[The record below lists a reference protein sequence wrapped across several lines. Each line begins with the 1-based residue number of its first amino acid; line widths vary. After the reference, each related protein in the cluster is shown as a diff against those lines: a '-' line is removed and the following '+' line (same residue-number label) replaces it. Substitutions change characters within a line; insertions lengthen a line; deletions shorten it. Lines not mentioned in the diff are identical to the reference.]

1 MKTKARMSWL
11 YATSLLFCLV
21 GYLPLK
27 AQLNTIFQEKFDEI
41 LVDAFLQSGSPG
53 EHGSHFIEAAM
64 KAANEL
70 TPALNSFIA
79 GNISSFPLSST
90 SAGVTFD
97 FSTGQPVSI
106 SESLGPIFAETAKTL
121 GKGKINF
128 GFNYTLLSPSRIR
141 GINTNEMQ
149 FSFTHLD
156 VDQKPGEFLGT
167 NPNESD
173 VLDVGLGLNLDAS
186 IFAFYLTAGITNN
199 LDIGLAIPLVNLTM
213 EGEMI
218 AEMNSFTWAALGQAN
233 HRFGGTNTDPEL
245 RYTTDYSDN
254 AAGIGDLAV
263 RLKYSF
269 LQGAGS
275 NLAVLIDARVPTGD
289 QDNFLGTGKT
299 NVRFSGIVSQ
309 KIGDFTPHLNIG
321 YDLRTADLDSDEL
334 EFAVGFD
341 QKLAPGLTFAFDILG
356 EIDLNDSEQIGLFP
370 GTTTIRDQILSPTGT
385 PVGSI
390 FREISNSNIP
400 DDIKD
405 NVINTAA
412 GFRYAPSDRVQFLAN
427 VLVPLN
433 NGGLRSNLAA
443 TLGMSISL

>member
-1 MKTKARMSWL
+1 MKTKARIFNL
-11 YATSLLFCLV
+11 YISLLCCLL
-21 GYLPLK
+21 GSFTGK
-27 AQLNTIFQEKFDEI
+27 AQLNTVFQEKFDEI

-64 KAANEL
+64 RAADEL

-141 GINTNEMQ
+141 GLNTSDMR

-156 VDQKPGEFLGT
+156 VDEKAGEFLGA

-213 EGEMI
+213 EGEI
-218 AEMNSFTWAALGQAN
+218 LAEMNSFTWTALGEAN
-233 HRFGGTNTDPEL
+233 HRFGGTGTEPEL
-245 RYTTDYSDN
+245 NYTTSYSDN

-269 LQGAGS
+269 LRGAGS
-275 NLAVLIDARVPTGD
+275 NFAMLVDARVPTGD
-289 QDNFLGTGKT
+289 AANFLGTGKT
-299 NVRFSGIVSQ
+299 NVRVLGIFSQ
-309 KIGDFTPHLNIG
+309 KFGDFTPHLNVG
-321 YDLRTADLDSDEL
+321 YDYRSADLDSDEL
-334 EFAVGFD
+334 EFAIGFD

-356 EIDLNDSEQIGLFP
+356 EIDLDDSEGVQLFP
-370 GTTTIRDQILSPTGT
+370 GTTTIRDQLPSGNTGQ
-385 PVGSI
+385 VGSI
-390 FREISNSNIP
+390 FRTIKNSNVP
-400 DDIKD
+400 DDISD
-405 NVINTAA
+405 DVINTAA

-427 VLVPLN
+427 ILVPLN

-443 TLGMSISL
+443 TIGMSLSL